1 MRPVPQADQYRH
13 SSIKIQVRH
22 QVRYQTPHKVL
33 LLRSNALFL
42 LICGDLRRNV
52 SDPNQHV
59 HYSGDR
65 CQGTH

>member
-1 MRPVPQADQYRH
+1 MRPAPQADQYRH
-13 SSIKIQVRH
+13 SSIKFQVSH

-42 LICGDLRRNV
+42 LIFGDLPRNV